1 MKKAMIL
8 VAFVSFSAFANASNL
23 SVKRHLEKVK
33 PLIGLSSSQGM
44 KSAVTVEVKVNKK
57 CGAEQW
63 QYSYTC
69 GGVFHAACCYA
80 SQQAALDAGN
90 AAMACDAT

>member
-33 PLIGLSSSQGM
+33 PLIALSSSQGM
-44 KSAVTVEVKVNKK
+44 
-57 CGAEQW
+57 
-63 QYSYTC
+63 
-69 GGVFHAACCYA
+69 GGFKFLT
-80 SQQAALDAGN
+80 QLFN
-90 AAMACDAT
+90 